1 MKTSR
6 RRIITFDTL
15 GNGQTGQWYKMPEI
29 YESFEWVRCWYI
41 TKAGTNKHL
50 PNTGFINAFTH
61 NVSCVILNHIGYPL
75 IMRVFTQGETFSLHS
90 FEATSACYDNMK
102 LDVIGRRAGRQV
114 YTTILTL
121 RFSTSEVF
129 DLNWNDIDEFSLTP
143 NGGTLHAGCPEWR
156 YVALTYLSI
165 S

>member
-1 MKTSR
+1 
-6 RRIITFDTL
+6 
-15 GNGQTGQWYKMPEI
+15 
-29 YESFEWVRCWYI
+29 
-41 TKAGTNKHL
+41 
-50 PNTGFINAFTH
+50 
-61 NVSCVILNHIGYPL
+61 VILNHIGYPL

-90 FEATSACYDNMK
+90 FEATSACYDKMK
-102 LDVIGRRAGRQV
+102 LDVIGRRDGRQV
-114 YTTILTL
+114 YKTILTL

-143 NGGTLHAGCPEWR
+143 NGGTIHAGCPEWR